1 MPAPHTDRPPA
12 TRQDPAPDASIGDLV
27 GEITTDLTHLVRTEV
42 DLAKAELKEQG
53 GQAGQAAGLYGGSG
67 YATGLALALA
77 SLAAVFGLDHV
88 MDRAWAALIVA
99 AVWAVV
105 GAVLYVTGRKRMH
118 AVRLTPERSIDSLKE
133 DATWA
138 RHPTG

>member
-1 MPAPHTDRPPA
+1 MTVRAPHTAHGHDRD
-12 TRQDPAPDASIGDLV
+12 REASVGALV
-27 GEITTDLTHLVRTEV
+27 GEVTHDLTRLVRTEV
-42 DLAKAELKEQG
+42 ELAKAELKEQG
-53 GQAGQAAGLYGGSG
+53 RPAGQAAGLYGGSG

-105 GAVLYVTGRKRMH
+105 GAVLYATGRRRMRS
-118 AVRLTPERSIDSLKE
+118 VRLTPERSLDSLKE
-133 DATWA
+133 DAKWA